1 MCNLPRILAILPNMS
16 PLCFPPSRVAMVA
29 CLVAII
35 GGWASCSAPN
45 ANNPATFSLSELVEL
60 PAHFPAFEEPADNP
74 LNGAKWELGRLLFH
88 DTRFSAANDV
98 SCASCHLAQFAMAD
112 SLAVSLGTGGAPG
125 FRNASALFN
134 MAWQPRF
141 HREGGIPSLETQI
154 LAPLQEP
161 HEFDKDLM
169 TLVAELAKDSGYH
182 ALSEEAFARPFDA
195 FVLTRALAAFERT
208 LISGESPY
216 DRWLLGDSS
225 ALSESALRGQ
235 SLFDNLQCQ
244 SCHSGLWL
252 TDFANHNIG
261 LYRDNPDPGAYRL
274 TLDSADL
281 GKFKT
286 PSLRNL
292 AFSAPYMFD
301 GSLSTLEEVLDHYAN
316 GGMGHPNQD
325 PRVFPIDLTSDERSD
340 LLAFLAA
347 LNDTNFVVRTAR
359 WVP

>member
-1 MCNLPRILAILPNMS
+1 M
-16 PLCFPPSRVAMVA
+16 
-29 CLVAII
+29 LVA
-35 GGWASCSAPN
+35 GGAGCSAPDRTDQI
-45 ANNPATFSLSELVEL
+45 PFHLSELVQV
-60 PAHFPAFEEPADNP
+60 PAHFPALEEPADNP
-74 LNGAKWELGRLLFH
+74 LNLAKWELGRLLFH

-112 SLAVSLGTGGAPG
+112 SLAVSKGTGGAPG

-169 TLVAELAKDSGYH
+169 ELVTELATDPGYH
-182 ALSEEAFARPFDA
+182 ALSEEAFGRPFDA
-195 FVLTRALAAFERT
+195 YVLTRSLASFERT
-208 LISGESPY
+208 LISGQSPY
-216 DRWLLGDSS
+216 DQWLLGDTS
-225 ALSESALRGQ
+225 ALSEAALRGKG
-235 SLFDNLQCQ
+235 LFDNLQCR
-244 SCHSGLWL
+244 SCHSGLWF

-261 LYRDNPDPGAYRL
+261 LYSENPDPGAFRL

-301 GSLSTLEEVLDHYAN
+301 GSLSTLDEVLDQYVK

-325 PRVFPIDLTSDERSD
+325 PRIFPMDLTSVERSD
-340 LLAFLAA
+340 LLAFLEA
-347 LNDTNFVVRTAR
+347 LNDTAFVARTAR

>member
-1 MCNLPRILAILPNMS
+1 
-16 PLCFPPSRVAMVA
+16 MVA
-29 CLVAII
+29 CLVVLIL
-35 GGWASCSAPN
+35 GWAGCSTPN
-45 ANNPATFSLSELVEL
+45 MADQATFRLSELVEL

-74 LNGAKWELGRLLFH
+74 LNLAKWELGRHLFH
-88 DTRFSAANDV
+88 DTRFSAGNDV

-112 SLAVSLGTGGAPG
+112 SLAVSRGTGGALG

-154 LAPLQEP
+154 LAPLQEQ

-182 ALSEEAFARPFDA
+182 ALSVEAFARPFDA
-195 FVLTRALAAFERT
+195 YVLTRALAAFERT

-216 DRWLLGDSS
+216 DQWLLGDSS

-235 SLFDNLQCQ
+235 GLFDNLQCR

-252 TDFANHNIG
+252 TDFENHNIG
-261 LYRDNPDPGAYRL
+261 LYPDNPDPGAFRL

-292 AFSAPYMFD
+292 AFSGPYMFD
-301 GSLSTLEEVLDHYAN
+301 GSLSTLDEVLDHYAK

-325 PRVFPIDLTSDERSD
+325 PRVFPMDLTSAERSD
-340 LLAFLAA
+340 LLAFLSA
-347 LNDTNFVVRTAR
+347 LNDTAFVARTAR